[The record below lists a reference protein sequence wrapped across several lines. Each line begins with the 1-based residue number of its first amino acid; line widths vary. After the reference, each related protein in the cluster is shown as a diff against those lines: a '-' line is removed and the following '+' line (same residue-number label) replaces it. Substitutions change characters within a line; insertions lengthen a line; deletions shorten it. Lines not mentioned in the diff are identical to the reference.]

1 MYARPLGQNTM
12 MTGVPTRFR
21 ELSVC
26 NQAEGFLSPA
36 GRGDFCVKLLLSN
49 LSDWLEA
56 KFWLL
61 PGKLDRRR
69 LNWFLF
75 LKINLFLEKMWDVLK
90 GSSTANRQL
99 WQVTATS
106 DIILLV
112 FTKRPQAP
120 NTCSWSPGLTCLFTV
135 CWPSFK
141 QQRSQMSVLRLQ
153 SSTWEAEVGI
163 SKSRRLVWATEQNP
177 VSKCQKQTNKQTNWR
192 LDSNDQIVRIKPTSR
207 KLYSERHSVLH
218 LGLHLR
224 STHLRAALDT
234 FIPCPIFTIKP
245 RDRTTSCGS
254 QNIWNQ
260 VSKKLLSWDLP
271 RILDSS
277 RVMWMGR

>member
-106 DIILLV
+106 DILSLQ
-112 FTKRPQAP
+112 KRSQTP

-153 SSTWEAEVGI
+153 SSTWEAYVGI
-163 SKSRRLVWATEQNP
+163 SKSWRLVWATEQNT
-177 VSKCQKQTNKQTNWR
+177 VSKCQK
-192 LDSNDQIVRIKPTSR
+192 
-207 KLYSERHSVLH
+207 
-218 LGLHLR
+218 
-224 STHLRAALDT
+224 
-234 FIPCPIFTIKP
+234 
-245 RDRTTSCGS
+245 
-254 QNIWNQ
+254 
-260 VSKKLLSWDLP
+260 
-271 RILDSS
+271 
-277 RVMWMGR
+277 

>member
-99 WQVTATS
+99 WQVTTTS

-163 SKSRRLVWATEQNP
+163 SKSWRLVWATE
-177 VSKCQKQTNKQTNWR
+177 
-192 LDSNDQIVRIKPTSR
+192 
-207 KLYSERHSVLH
+207 
-218 LGLHLR
+218 
-224 STHLRAALDT
+224 
-234 FIPCPIFTIKP
+234 
-245 RDRTTSCGS
+245 
-254 QNIWNQ
+254 
-260 VSKKLLSWDLP
+260 
-271 RILDSS
+271 
-277 RVMWMGR
+277 

>member
-207 KLYSERHSVLH
+207 KLYTGGGGGEAQTAVQWETLCYSIGTSLAQHPSESCSGYFHTMPYFYHKTQGQNHQLWKPEH
-218 LGLHLR
+218 LE
-224 STHLRAALDT
+224 
-234 FIPCPIFTIKP
+234 
-245 RDRTTSCGS
+245 
-254 QNIWNQ
+254 
-260 VSKKLLSWDLP
+260 
-271 RILDSS
+271 SS
-277 RVMWMGR
+277 FKETP